1 MVTSQ
6 TPSARLADRYGAP
19 RPGRRRALLAGCA
32 VVVLAFL
39 GWLAWTT
46 WEHANP
52 RVDSELLSFEVVD
65 EHTVTAVV
73 QIELAEDDVVA
84 RCLLRAIAEDHS
96 AVGDLSF
103 TPDPGAGDRVE
114 VTIRTERRATSVES
128 LGCLAD
134 GQSRRR

>member
-1 MVTSQ
+1 MTSQ
-6 TPSARLADRYGAP
+6 TPSALLADRYGAP
-19 RPGRRRALLAGCA
+19 RPGRRRAVVAVCL

-39 GWLAWTT
+39 SWLAWTT

-65 EHTVTAVV
+65 EHTATAVL
-73 QIELAEDDVVA
+73 QIEFADDDVVA
-84 RCLLRAIAEDHS
+84 SCLLRAIAEDHS
-96 AVGDLSF
+96 SVGDLSF
-103 TPDPGAGDRVE
+103 TPDPGRGDRFV

-128 LGCLAD
+128 VGCVAD